1 MFEDFRKQ
9 AEEAALQHEVQDDD
23 LHVENTYPDDGR
35 LFGMT
40 PPQRFV
46 VAMMLLFMTIIIGS
60 LFLVVTSKVALP
72 FLS

>member
-9 AEEAALQHEVQDDD
+9 AEQAALQHEIQDDD
-23 LHVENTYPDDGR
+23 LHLESASPDDDR
-35 LFGMT
+35 ILGMT

-46 VAMMLLFMTIIIGS
+46 LAMMLLVMTIIIGS
-60 LFLVVTSKVALP
+60 LFLVVTSKFALP